1 MCNGCLNLSFEIIW
15 KLTQRWVMGKHHTYW
30 GFWFLAPPFTEF
42 LTGLKSIFHLQYLS
56 ESGKPQWYQSMV
68 SHKERLT
75 FLWSLCEKSMV
86 WFNFSKARKRR
97 ELGFLFKNNTR
108 FSFIKLK
115 WSFSFL
121 ELNWMFSCMWSL
133 CYLHL
138 GCRLWAWKKSKQEW
152 ILSQNLWNWRV
163 QNTLAH
169 I

>member
-1 MCNGCLNLSFEIIW
+1 MCNGCVNLSFEIIC
-15 KLTQRWVMGKHHTYW
+15 KLTQRWAMGKHHTFW
-30 GFWFLAPPFTEF
+30 GFWILPLPPFTEF

-108 FSFIKLK
+108 FSFIRLK

-121 ELNWMFSCMWSL
+121 ELNWMFFLFVESL
-133 CYLHL
+133 LSSPRMPPL
-138 GCRLWAWKKSKQEW
+138 GLEKEQTRMNPQPEPLKLKS
-152 ILSQNLWNWRV
+152 
-163 QNTLAH
+163 
-169 I
+169 